1 MDTHEIDQVRLSSTR
16 FLMGHYRKRPQQ
28 MLAELATAVAPETA
42 SDVYGQG
49 DIISNFEK
57 DIAQILGKEAAVFMP
72 SGTMCQQIALRIW
85 SERTGRPRVAF
96 HPTCHLELF
105 EQQGYRELHHLQGI
119 LVGNRDHLMQI
130 SDLQAVAQP
139 LAALLIE
146 LPQRE
151 IGGQLPTWD
160 DLRSQ
165 TAWARAQGTMLHL
178 DGARLWQCHAFYQRS
193 YAEIADLFDSVY
205 VSFYKDLGGIAGAVL
220 AGPQDFIAEAR
231 IWQRRH
237 GGNLVQ
243 MYPYV
248 LAAKLGMQQHLGQM
262 DAYVAKTRSIAA
274 ALSAAQLS
282 RVTIVPNPPQ
292 TNMLHV
298 YVRGERE
305 AIITAAVAASR
316 QRGIFAVPGLRPT
329 ILPDQFA
336 FEWTIGNATLDIA
349 DTEIV
354 DLFRAMFAE

>member
-1 MDTHEIDQVRLSSTR
+1 MGKAGVGVRGL
-16 FLMGHYRKRPQQ
+16 G
-28 MLAELATAVAPETA
+28 ATPK
-42 SDVYGQG
+42 G
-49 DIISNFEK
+49 
-57 DIAQILGKEAAVFMP
+57 
-72 SGTMCQQIALRIW
+72 
-85 SERTGRPRVAF
+85 
-96 HPTCHLELF
+96 
-105 EQQGYRELHHLQGI
+105 
-119 LVGNRDHLMQI
+119 
-130 SDLQAVAQP
+130 
-139 LAALLIE
+139 
-146 LPQRE
+146 
-151 IGGQLPTWD
+151 
-160 DLRSQ
+160 
-165 TAWARAQGTMLHL
+165 
-178 DGARLWQCHAFYQRS
+178 
-193 YAEIADLFDSVY
+193 
-205 VSFYKDLGGIAGAVL
+205 VS
-220 AGPQDFIAEAR
+220 QDFIAEAR

-336 FEWTIGNATLDIA
+336 FEWTIGNATLDVA
-349 DTEIV
+349 DAEIV